1 MKIDFIFISII
12 LVIISFLPFILFP
25 LLKLK
30 KEKTL
35 KNKFKEEAISLGL
48 NMSFELAWNTNLAGI
63 DILKREF
70 LFVQHLNDQ
79 FLIQRVNLK
88 KVHNIKLV
96 VENKQVENQEKKNET
111 LSRVTLEFYE
121 NNLAEPLSVTLF
133 DSDQNFTQD
142 FELKNSK
149 ALMVELEK
157 YVSALPVLKRTA

>member
-1 MKIDFIFISII
+1 M
-12 LVIISFLPFILFP
+12 VIISFLPFILFP

>member
-1 MKIDFIFISII
+1 MKIDFMFISII

-25 LLKLK
+25 LLKHKEEK
-30 KEKTL
+30 KL
-35 KNKFKEEAISLGL
+35 RSKFKEVATSLGL

-70 LFVQHLNDQ
+70 LFVQYLNDQ
-79 FLIQRVNLK
+79 FLTHRVTLK
-88 KVHNIKLV
+88 KVQNIKLV
-96 VENKQVENQEKKNET
+96 VENKQVENQNKKNET

-133 DSDQNFTQD
+133 DSDQNFMQD

-157 YVSALPVLKRTA
+157 YVSALPILKRTA